1 MSTPLQVV
9 GDWGHALAAALF
21 AVLAIW
27 TARRIA
33 GQRIGKLLVAALTL
47 TSIWSLAIAFRGVA
61 RMESGLMEDLRNC
74 GWLVC
79 LSLFPMQTQ
88 MRHVRG
94 AWPLYVVLAL
104 LVPAQYVLYL
114 AGSVTP
120 LSARM
125 AAQAQEGRLV
135 LHLLWTVGALILTQR
150 VCMNG
155 EGTERRAMAPLVA
168 AMAMMWGYD
177 LLLYAA
183 GLVVDG
189 EAMPLLFAL
198 RGVVM
203 LAPALAIA
211 LMLRDR
217 AARPVQASRALTW
230 YGLWAA
236 GVVMAMVAVAGGL
249 ALVDSI
255 ASPVIRA
262 LLTGGLFAA
271 VAGAL
276 LLMSGTRV
284 SALLKLWF
292 AKHLFRHRYD
302 YREQWMAFIDTIDS
316 AGASGMPLQDRLL
329 KAMADITAS
338 SGAVLLM
345 LDEETHFRCERAWN
359 WKGEEPARFRA
370 DARLLGKMRERAWI
384 ADIGQMRLDGEG
396 TLTDWLAR
404 DRTAWA
410 LVPLLHFGKLLGVI
424 LLARPPL
431 TRPLDWEDFDMLR
444 AAGRQVAS
452 YIAEAR
458 GQQALEEARRF
469 EEFNRRFAFIMHD
482 IKNLISQIALVAR
495 NAERH
500 ADNPAFRKDMILT
513 LTECTDKMTML
524 LARLSHHSVRG
535 PADRALFAL
544 GDAARQVAADK
555 RSGHPLLIEG
565 DLATPV
571 ETDRASVEQII
582 AHLVQNAIE
591 ASAADAPVILRVERD
606 GDSARLAVID
616 HGCGMS
622 AAFLRE
628 QLYRPFVSTKQAGF
642 GIGAFEARELA
653 QALGGQLK
661 AESEEGK
668 GSIFTLTLPLARDAA
683 ADHDTI
689 PQKRLAG

>member
-410 LVPLLHFGKLLGVI
+410 LVPLLHFGKL
-424 LLARPPL
+424 
-431 TRPLDWEDFDMLR
+431 
-444 AAGRQVAS
+444 
-452 YIAEAR
+452 
-458 GQQALEEARRF
+458 
-469 EEFNRRFAFIMHD
+469 
-482 IKNLISQIALVAR
+482 
-495 NAERH
+495 
-500 ADNPAFRKDMILT
+500 
-513 LTECTDKMTML
+513 
-524 LARLSHHSVRG
+524 
-535 PADRALFAL
+535 DR
-544 GDAARQVAADK
+544 K
-555 RSGHPLLIEG
+555 RSCRE
-565 DLATPV
+565 
-571 ETDRASVEQII
+571 
-582 AHLVQNAIE
+582 
-591 ASAADAPVILRVERD
+591 RV
-606 GDSARLAVID
+606 
-616 HGCGMS
+616 
-622 AAFLRE
+622 
-628 QLYRPFVSTKQAGF
+628 
-642 GIGAFEARELA
+642 
-653 QALGGQLK
+653 
-661 AESEEGK
+661 
-668 GSIFTLTLPLARDAA
+668 
-683 ADHDTI
+683 
-689 PQKRLAG
+689 